1 MLNFVIGFLLVAFG
15 EFLGLLTSALLSANR
30 DIKEETTKETNI
42 KEEKENDNE
51 L

>member
-1 MLNFVIGFLLVAFG
+1 MAFG

-30 DIKEETTKETNI
+30 DTKEETIKETNI
-42 KEEKENDNE
+42 KKEKENNNE